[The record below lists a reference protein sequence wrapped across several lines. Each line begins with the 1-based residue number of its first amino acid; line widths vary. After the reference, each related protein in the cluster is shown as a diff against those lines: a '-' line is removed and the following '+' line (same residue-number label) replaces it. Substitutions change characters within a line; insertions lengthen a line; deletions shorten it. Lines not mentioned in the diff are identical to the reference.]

1 MSLGTVQKESRK
13 EIGLTQE
20 AFGKRVNLSRSMVA
34 DIETGRRKMPRD
46 VMRKAVETLDC
57 GFYAMEAAQEVLGE
71 VWISHLDNVDLH
83 RSAVREK
90 VLEEL
95 DEALKE
101 ITAVRSSDLPKSEK
115 RGKLKEVMLESID
128 AIVGLTHFVAVYCK
142 EYGLSWSD
150 VWREHR
156 RKLEQ
161 RGYIRKR
168 R

>member
-46 VMRKAVETLDC
+46 VIRKAVETLDC

-71 VWISHLDNVDLH
+71 VWISRLDNVDLH

-95 DEALKE
+95 EEALKE
-101 ITAVRSSDLPKSEK
+101 ISAVRSADLPEPEK
-115 RGKLKEVMLESID
+115 RDDLKEVMLESID
-128 AIVGLTHFVAVYCK
+128 AIVCLAHFVAVYCK
-142 EYGLSWSD
+142 EYGLSWTD

-168 R
+168 G